1 MERVNKRVNKRVNL
15 RRRACKLDSG
25 RRRCRFASRFNAAA
39 SRRHD
44 K

>member
-15 RRRACKLDSG
+15 RSRACKLDSG
-25 RRRCRFASRFNAAA
+25 RRRCRFPSRFDAAV
-39 SRRHD
+39 SRRHV